1 MRPNNE
7 KRTSGSD
14 NEDTCSRYMLLVF
27 VVMLDDNLHANSICR
42 IEETV
47 MVKRSAGSTAKAA
60 MFGEYVGN
68 KLITYN
74 IDGLNNAK

>member
-1 MRPNNE
+1 M
-7 KRTSGSD
+7 SD
-14 NEDTCSRYMLLVF
+14 GFPKHKT
-27 VVMLDDNLHANSICR
+27 HR

-47 MVKRSAGSTAKAA
+47 MVKRSTAKIGNRA

-74 IDGLNNAK
+74 IQGLNKAK